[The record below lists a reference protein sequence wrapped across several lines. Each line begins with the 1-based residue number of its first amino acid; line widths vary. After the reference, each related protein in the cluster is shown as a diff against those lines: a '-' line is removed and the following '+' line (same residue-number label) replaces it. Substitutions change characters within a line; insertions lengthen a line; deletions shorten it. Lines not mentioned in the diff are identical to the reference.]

1 MDWLKCATVLVAVV
15 LALSGCTKQAEE
27 TTAAGVGEFQVDRLF
42 TVDGCTVYRFEDAG
56 RNRYFSRCSGSSS
69 VTWQTEEP
77 CGKNCVSTVDHE
89 VQTGYSAPLEEEGP
103 QGAQP

>member
-1 MDWLKCATVLVAVV
+1 MGWLKCTTVFVATV

-27 TTAAGVGEFQVDRLF
+27 STVLGAGEFQVDRLF

-69 VTWQTEEP
+69 VTWQTDEP
-77 CGKNCVSTVDHE
+77 CGKNCWTTVDHE
-89 VQTGYSAPLEEEGP
+89 VPTGYSA
-103 QGAQP
+103 QGEQGENK